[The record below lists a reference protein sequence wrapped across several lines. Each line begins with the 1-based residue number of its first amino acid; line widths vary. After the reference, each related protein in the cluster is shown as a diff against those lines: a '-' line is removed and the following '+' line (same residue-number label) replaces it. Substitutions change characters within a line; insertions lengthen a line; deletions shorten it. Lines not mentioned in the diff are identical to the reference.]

1 MGLFLRA
8 AAGCAGD
15 LVLAA
20 PAGATD
26 PSGRTHVPGKIFD
39 GYWSVVVSGAAWA
52 AQHWRESLQV
62 NSSSR
67 PALRPYN
74 GFTACT
80 HAYIRLAQLGSFTEN
95 LWRIRHTR
103 PESPQLDSLAGG
115 RKIILAHLCA
125 SFGGRRLHRSWGL
138 SSNSEPCVSGLHW

>member
-8 AAGCAGD
+8 AGGCAGD
-15 LVLAA
+15 LLLAA

-67 PALRPYN
+67 PAPRPYN

-80 HAYIRLAQLGSFTEN
+80 QRLFPLGVH
-95 LWRIRHTR
+95 LARQ
-103 PESPQLDSLAGG
+103 PEFVGHSPHSPG
-115 RKIILAHLCA
+115 
-125 SFGGRRLHRSWGL
+125 ST
-138 SSNSEPCVSGLHW
+138 PTV